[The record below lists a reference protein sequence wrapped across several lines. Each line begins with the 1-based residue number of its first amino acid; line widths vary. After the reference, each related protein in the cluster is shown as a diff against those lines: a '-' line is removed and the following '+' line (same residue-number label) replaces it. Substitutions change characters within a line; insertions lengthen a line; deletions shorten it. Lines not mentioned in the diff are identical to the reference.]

1 MIEPHRTP
9 EEESHSDDPR
19 HVADDVERLRAEI
32 GQLKAQLQSLQ
43 QREPLS
49 PDARVGI
56 ALALLEDANGWAQH
70 FSNVRLGVVT
80 FLSGICVGIM
90 NFKWDRPEPIF
101 VWSTLGTWILG
112 ITLFVVFSIEEWR
125 KLDQRRRN
133 IRLLRAAERGEPFD
147 LSEKERRP
155 QGLKRLTH
163 EWRRQQDWAYPS
175 YFLLTAI
182 FLCAWSIW
190 FCRLGTGP

>member
-1 MIEPHRTP
+1 MSELHRSP
-9 EEESHSDDPR
+9 DEESH
-19 HVADDVERLRAEI
+19 ADQPYDGADEVEQLRAEI
-32 GQLKAQLQSLQ
+32 GQLKAQIQLLQ

-49 PDARVGI
+49 TDARVGI

-90 NFKWDRPEPIF
+90 NFKWDHPEPIF
-101 VWSTLGTWILG
+101 VWSTLGTWTLG
-112 ITLFVVFSIEEWR
+112 MALFAVFSIEEWR

-133 IRLLRAAERGEPFD
+133 IRLLRTAERGEPLD
-147 LSEKERRP
+147 LSKKERPP

-163 EWRRQQDWAYPS
+163 EWHRQQDWAYAA

-182 FLCAWSIW
+182 FLWAWAIW
-190 FCRLGTGP
+190 ISRLSSGS